1 MRIAHHGILQSTE
14 QMPEMRA
21 TTPRGRLRPPGW
33 AGARGLPQRGEPQ
46 PAARPTYAMPQMLP
60 TQRAMPAEHAA
71 HTPHTHH
78 TLTHTTHTHTHTQ
91 DSDSEVRTPPPP
103 GPNLRPPPPLPGRRR
118 HTQHWGCRATGP
130 HIPTTTCTAEEWRRS
145 LSLGAWPLSLSHTHR
160 GTTHTPP
167 PPRALTA
174 EQRLRVSLIEPR
186 AAARSRAL
194 LNIYL

>member
-1 MRIAHHGILQSTE
+1 MCVWDAWKMRIAHHGILQSTE

-91 DSDSEVRTPPPP
+91 DSDSEVRTPPPL
-103 GPNLRPPPPLPGRRR
+103 GPTFAPPL
-118 HTQHWGCRATGP
+118 
-130 HIPTTTCTAEEWRRS
+130 
-145 LSLGAWPLSLSHTHR
+145 LSLGVVGTHSTGAAGPLGHTSPPPRALPRSGGALSPLGRGHSLSHTH
-160 GTTHTPP
+160 TVAPHTHPHHH
-167 PPRALTA
+167 
-174 EQRLRVSLIEPR
+174 VH
-186 AAARSRAL
+186 
-194 LNIYL
+194 